1 MIDLTKAREL
11 LKAAMETQG
20 RDFVYSPA
28 GQGCFYQPITEL
40 PSDYPRDNGSRNI
53 TEDDPRRKT
62 GCLIGVA
69 LDLHGETRHHGFNGR
84 VRDLFNRYPDMMTD
98 EACWYFSRAQEHQD
112 SGWTWG
118 SAYDKAEG
126 SIQYMSE

>member
-1 MIDLTKAREL
+1 MIDLAKAREL

-20 RDFVYSPA
+20 RDFIYSPA

-40 PSDYPRDNGSRNI
+40 SAAYPRQDGSTNL

-84 VRDLFNRYPDMMTD
+84 VRELFNTYPDMMT
-98 EACWYFSRAQEHQD
+98 EQACRYFSRAQERQD
-112 SGWTWG
+112 AGYTWG
-118 SAYDKAEG
+118 SAFDKAEQ
-126 SIQYMSE
+126 SDPRFD